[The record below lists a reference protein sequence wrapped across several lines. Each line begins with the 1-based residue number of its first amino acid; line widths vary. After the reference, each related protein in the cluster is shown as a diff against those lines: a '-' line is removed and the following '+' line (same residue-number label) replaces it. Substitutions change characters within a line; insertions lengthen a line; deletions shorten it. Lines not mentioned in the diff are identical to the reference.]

1 MNRSESKYFNTAR
14 LIDDAL
20 IALLSEK
27 EFEYITVKEICEKA
41 GVNRSTFYLHY
52 ETLSDLLSET
62 IEYTLGQFM
71 SSFHVSPEEFVPRI
85 ETAKLDDLILIN
97 KQYLL
102 PYLNFIREH
111 FSLFL
116 AAFKNPAAME
126 VQQQM
131 DGVSRYVLMP
141 IMNRF
146 RVPENDQRYF
156 IAYYIRGCMGIV
168 QEWMEKNCS
177 DSPEHIA
184 GIMIACIQPYVDEPG
199 QSEGADE

>member
-1 MNRSESKYFNTAR
+1 MNKSESKYFNTAR
-14 LIDDAL
+14 LMDDAL
-20 IALLSEK
+20 VDLLSEK

-52 ETLSDLLSET
+52 ETVSDLLSET
-62 IEYTLGQFM
+62 IEDTLGQFM
-71 SSFHVSPEEFVPRI
+71 SSFHVSPEEFVPGI
-85 ETAKLDDLILIN
+85 ETAKLNDLILIN

-111 FSLFL
+111 CSLFL

-126 VQQQM
+126 VYQQI

-146 RVPENDQRYF
+146 CVPESDQRYF
-156 IAYYIRGCMGIV
+156 IAYYIRGCMAIV
-168 QEWMEKNCS
+168 QEWMKENCS

-184 GIMIACIQPYVDEPG
+184 EIMIACIRPYIDETG
-199 QSEGADE
+199 QSAGADG